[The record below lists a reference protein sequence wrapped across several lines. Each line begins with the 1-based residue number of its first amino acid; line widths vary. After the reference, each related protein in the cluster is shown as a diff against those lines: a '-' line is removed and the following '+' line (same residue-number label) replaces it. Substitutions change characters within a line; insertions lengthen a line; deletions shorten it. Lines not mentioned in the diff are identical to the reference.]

1 MFLYKLMELIG
12 WLTAAFVGLS
22 VLTYVIKAYNRYFAS
37 AVKDKFPSVAN
48 VIKGFG
54 PYFIKYHRYIGMM
67 AAIFMLSHLSLN
79 LSRGFISV
87 TGLAAGGLLII
98 TALIGSVGAYVI
110 KKRGPWLI
118 VHRSA
123 VILMVFAILI
133 HILLG

>member
-1 MFLYKLMELIG
+1 MELIG

-22 VLTYVIKAYNRYFAS
+22 VLTYVIKVYNRYFANTMK
-37 AVKDKFPSVAN
+37 AKLPSVAN

-54 PYFIKYHRYIGMM
+54 PYFIKYHRYFGMV
-67 AAIFMLSHLSLN
+67 AAVLMLSHLSLN

-87 TGLAAGGLLII
+87 TGLAAGVLLIMS
-98 TALIGSVGAYVI
+98 ALIGSMGAYVF
-110 KKRGPWLI
+110 KKRGPWLM